1 MADTLEQ
8 VLSDLR
14 GEAAVLRKHGDARV
28 ADVMDGI
35 VDRVKAAAEDYITW
49 LEEDDAML
57 RSAHQR
63 RWFRNQFAMW
73 AAAGNAKRE
82 GRKYYYRQLVVP
94 QRANISAARAS
105 GREAGLAAARRMSA

>member
-35 VDRVKAAAEDYITW
+35 VDRVKRAAEDYITW
-49 LEEDDAML
+49 LEEDDAMM

-63 RWFRNQFAMW
+63 RWFRAQFPTW
-73 AAAGNAKRE
+73 AAEGNAKKE
-82 GRKYYYRQLVVP
+82 SGKHYYRQIIVP
-94 QRANISAARAS
+94 QRANLSAAREDA
-105 GREAGLAAARRMSA
+105 RRAARRLSA